1 MSSTPSEFIALA
13 LNSGSSSL
21 KFGLYRVSASRT
33 DTLFTGVAE
42 SIGEPSSRAR
52 AGAKFGSQFIVAA
65 PEGQKVP
72 VRLFGRNHA
81 RDWPD
86 QMTAANSLQKAH
98 SVKCERPGF
107 QGWPGVTAMPAE
119 PSDGRK
125 VKSRLADAVEALG
138 ARVAVIAR

>member
-1 MSSTPSEFIALA
+1 MQ
-13 LNSGSSSL
+13 
-21 KFGLYRVSASRT
+21 
-33 DTLFTGVAE
+33 

-98 SVKCERPGF
+98 FVECERPGF

-119 PSDGRK
+119 PPEGRK
-125 VKSRLADAVEALG
+125 VKSGPAGRFEGLW
-138 ARVAVIAR
+138 RR

>member
-1 MSSTPSEFIALA
+1 MQ
-13 LNSGSSSL
+13 
-21 KFGLYRVSASRT
+21 
-33 DTLFTGVAE
+33 

-98 SVKCERPGF
+98 SVKSMLFCLSGQ
-107 QGWPGVTAMPAE
+107 QGIAAMPAE
-119 PSDGRK
+119 PAERRK
-125 VKSRLADAVEALG
+125 VKSGLADAVQALG
-138 ARVAVIAR
+138 ARVAAIAR